1 MEFKDLE
8 ISDALIIELNK
19 HGIIKPTIVQEKTI
33 PFILDGK
40 DVLVQSETGSG
51 KTLAF
56 ALPTI
61 KFIKDTNKVQ
71 VMVIT
76 PTRELAKQVA
86 EEYEK
91 FAKHRGI
98 KVAIVY
104 GGVSMDKQFVD
115 VKKSEVV
122 VGTPGRL
129 LDLLR
134 RGMLNIEKTE
144 YLVIDEADRLL
155 DMGFI
160 DDINDIMS
168 YMKSRKQT
176 MMFSATINGRIIRIK
191 EKYLNNP
198 VEIFLEKF
206 LKQGVLNQFYY
217 NVEQRDKLP
226 LLIHIIRSL
235 KPEDKA
241 LVFSSTKRGTQF
253 VSDALKANNISA
265 DSMHGDMT
273 QTAREHVLAK
283 FVKGDLGV
291 LVATDVAARGIHV
304 DDITHVINY
313 DLPNE
318 AETFTHRIGRTA
330 RQGRKGVA
338 IVLLTERDYPKM
350 HKIKAEY
357 GARLEKAEVPKFDF
371 KIKLPKREEHHGGG
385 GFNRGPRKAFRGPMH
400 SRR

>member
-8 ISDALIIELNK
+8 ISDALIVELNK

-71 VMVIT
+71 VLVIT

-144 YLVIDEADRLL
+144 YLVVDEADRLL

-160 DDINDIMS
+160 DDINDIIS

-176 MMFSATINGRIIRIK
+176 MMFSATINGRIMKIK
-191 EKYLNNP
+191 EKYLNKP
-198 VEIFLEKF
+198 VEVFLEKF

-217 NVEQRDKLP
+217 NIEQRDKLP
-226 LLIHIIRSL
+226 LLIHIIKSL
-235 KPEDKA
+235 KAEDKA
-241 LVFSSTKRGTQF
+241 LVFSSTKSGTQF

-273 QTAREHVLAK
+273 QNAREHVLAK

-318 AETFTHRIGRTA
+318 AETYTHRIGRTA
-330 RQGRKGVA
+330 RQGRKGIA

-371 KIKLPKREEHHGGG
+371 KIKLPRREERRGG
-385 GFNRGPRKAFRGPMH
+385 GFNRGPRKAFRGPMR